1 MARKF
6 KGGKLV
12 IASHNL
18 GKVREISELLT
29 PYDASIVS
37 ARDLGLPEPVENGL
51 TFVAN
56 AKIKAH
62 AASMASGLPALADD
76 SGLAVHGLNDDPG
89 IYSARWAGPNKDFSL
104 AMKRVQKGLRKVND
118 KSAYFNCALALCW
131 PDGHSESFE
140 GQVHGKMIWPP
151 RGDNGFGYDATFV
164 ANGMD
169 ISFAEMQP
177 QDKHAISHRAKAFKK
192 LVEACFGPTK

>member
-1 MARKF
+1 MPRKF

-18 GKVREISELLT
+18 GKVREIRELLK
-29 PYDASIVS
+29 PFDANIVS
-37 ARDLGLPEPVENGL
+37 AGDLGLPEPFENGQ
-51 TFVAN
+51 TYVAN

-62 AASMASGLPALADD
+62 AATIASGLPALADD
-76 SGLAVHGLNDDPG
+76 SGLAVHGLNDEPG
-89 IYSARWAGPNKDFSL
+89 IYSARWAGPNKDFGL
-104 AMKRVQKGLRKVND
+104 AMKQVQQGLEKVDD
-118 KSAYFNCALALCW
+118 KSAHFTCALALCW
-131 PDGHSESFE
+131 PDGHTESFE
-140 GQVHGKMIWPP
+140 GHVHGNMIWPP
-151 RGDNGFGYDATFV
+151 RGHKGFGYDATFV

-177 QDKHAISHRAKAFKK
+177 QAKHAISHRAKAFKK

>member
-18 GKVREISELLT
+18 GKVREIRELLT
-29 PYDASIVS
+29 PFNANIVS
-37 ARDLGLPEPVENGL
+37 AGDLGLPEPVENGL

-62 AASMASGLPALADD
+62 AATIASGLPALADD
-76 SGLAVHGLNDDPG
+76 SGLSVHGLNDEPG
-89 IYSARWAGPNKDFSL
+89 IYSARWAGPNKDFAL
-104 AMKRVQKGLRKVND
+104 AMKKVQQGLEKVDD
-118 KSAYFNCALALCW
+118 KSAHFTCALTLSW
-131 PDGHSESFE
+131 PDGHTESFE
-140 GQVHGKMIWPP
+140 GRVHGKMIWPP
-151 RGDNGFGYDATFV
+151 RGHNGFGYDATFV

-177 QDKHAISHRAKAFKK
+177 QAKHAISHRAKAFEK

>member
-1 MARKF
+1 MPRKF

-18 GKVREISELLT
+18 GKVREIRELLT
-29 PYDASIVS
+29 PFNANIVS
-37 ARDLGLPEPVENGL
+37 AGDLGLPEPVENGL
-51 TFVAN
+51 TFMAN

-62 AASMASGLPALADD
+62 AATIASGLPALADD
-76 SGLAVHGLNDDPG
+76 SGLAVHGLNDEPG
-89 IYSARWAGPNKDFSL
+89 IYSARWAGPNKDFAL
-104 AMKRVQKGLRKVND
+104 AMKKVQQGLEKVDD
-118 KSAYFNCALALCW
+118 KSAHFTCALTLSW
-131 PDGHSESFE
+131 PDGHTESFE
-140 GQVHGKMIWPP
+140 GRVHGKMIWPP
-151 RGDNGFGYDATFV
+151 RGYNGFGYDATFV

-177 QDKHAISHRAKAFKK
+177 QAKHAISHRAKAFEK

>member
-18 GKVREISELLT
+18 GKVREIKELLT
-29 PYDASIVS
+29 PFDANIVS
-37 ARDLGLPEPVENGL
+37 AGDLGLPEPVENGL

-62 AASMASGLPALADD
+62 AATIASGLPALADD
-76 SGLAVHGLNDDPG
+76 SGLSVHGLNDEPG
-89 IYSARWAGPNKDFSL
+89 IYSARWAGPNKDFAL
-104 AMKRVQKGLRKVND
+104 AMKKVQQGLEKVDD
-118 KSAYFNCALALCW
+118 KSAHFTCALTLSW
-131 PDGHSESFE
+131 PDGHTESFE
-140 GQVHGKMIWPP
+140 GRVHGKMIWPP
-151 RGDNGFGYDATFV
+151 RGYNGFGYDATFV

-177 QDKHAISHRAKAFKK
+177 QAKHAISHRAKAFEK

>member
-18 GKVREISELLT
+18 GKVREIRELLT
-29 PYDASIVS
+29 PFNPNIVS
-37 ARDLGLPEPVENGL
+37 AGDLGLPEPVENGL

-62 AASMASGLPALADD
+62 AATIASGLPALADD
-76 SGLAVHGLNDDPG
+76 SGLSVHGLNDEPG
-89 IYSARWAGPNKDFSL
+89 IYSARWAGPNKDFGL
-104 AMKRVQKGLRKVND
+104 AMKKVQQGLEKVDD
-118 KSAYFNCALALCW
+118 KSAHFTCALTLSW
-131 PDGHSESFE
+131 PDGHTESFE
-140 GQVHGKMIWPP
+140 GRVHGKMIWPP
-151 RGDNGFGYDATFV
+151 RGHNGFGYDATFV

-177 QDKHAISHRAKAFKK
+177 QAKHAISHRAKAFEK